1 MTADEQTKK
10 KRWTKVAGFNFS
22 DIIYEKR
29 TGVARVTINRPEVF
43 NAFTTNT
50 QRELLEAFTDAGDDE
65 TIGVVVF
72 TGAGNKAFCTGG
84 DAKEAEAGYRKGM
97 LELDHRVKM
106 VIREM
111 PKPVIAAVNGFAI
124 GGGHVYQQIC
134 DLSIASENAVFGQV
148 GPKVGSADVGMG
160 ALDLM
165 LVVGEKKAKEMW
177 FMCRRYSA
185 QEALEMGLVNKVV
198 PPDKLE
204 EETDR
209 WCDEILEKS
218 PTMIAALKA
227 TFHTATAYM
236 HGVENLGFQHLWKY
250 YASDE
255 SAHWKQS
262 FWEKKKPDWQRFRRK
277 EPYAGV
283 YEGE

>member
-1 MTADEQTKK
+1 MTADEQSKK
-10 KRWTKVAGFNFS
+10 KRWTKVSGFNFS

-50 QRELLEAFTDAGDDE
+50 QRELLEAFTDAADDE

-84 DAKEAEAGYRKGM
+84 DAKEAEAGYRRGM

-106 VIREM
+106 AIREM

-124 GGGHVYQQIC
+124 GGGQVYQQIC

-185 QEALEMGLVNKVV
+185 QEALQMGLVNKVV

-262 FWEKKKPDWQRFRRK
+262 FWEKKKPDWQSFRRK

-283 YEGE
+283 YEDE